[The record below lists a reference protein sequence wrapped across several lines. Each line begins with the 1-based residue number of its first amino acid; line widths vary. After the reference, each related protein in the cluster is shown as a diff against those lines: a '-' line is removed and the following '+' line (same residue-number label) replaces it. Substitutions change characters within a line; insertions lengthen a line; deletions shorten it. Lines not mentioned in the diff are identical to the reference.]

1 MKVRSRSRRRRKIWG
16 RLLIFIVAAGAVI
29 GLDGML
35 RPIVREVSAS
45 QTQIAVHRIIQ
56 QAVLE
61 VLEEGDLRYQSFVTL
76 QQNVRGETTALTTN
90 TVQINRLQAQL
101 LEKILDSLQANRE
114 MRVTLPL
121 GTLLGSLMLRALPPA
136 GRPVAGAAARQDG
149 GQPACEAARTMLLIG
164 CWVVLFTVLSAY
176 LYWAA
181 LLLAPGASPHALAFA
196 HALLEMAGG
205 SLALSELAGPWT
217 LPLIS
222 FAITFGGLSITLQS
236 LTLLR
241 PCGVP
246 GGRYAAG
253 KALQGALAA
262 LICALME
269 RGGAVEA
276 LARTGVMPLSEPAGQ
291 LAPALAALALGAV
304 ALALNRRYIAYEN
317 ADDAARAAWQKK

>member
-61 VLEEGDLRYQSFVTL
+61 VLEEDDLRYQSFVTL

-121 GTLLGSLMLRALPPA
+121 GTLLGSQFLAGRGPDVTLRLIPA
-136 GRPVAGAAARQDG
+136 GTVKTRIINQFDEAGINQ
-149 GQPACEAARTMLLIG
+149 T
-164 CWVVLFTVLSAY
+164 
-176 LYWAA
+176 
-181 LLLAPGASPHALAFA
+181 A
-196 HALLEMAGG
+196 HQIMMDVIIVMTILTP
-205 SLALSELAGPWT
+205 AGPESVRVVSSVVVAET
-217 LPLIS
+217 VIVGNVP
-222 FAITFGGLSITLQS
+222 QS
-236 LTLLR
+236 YVNV
-241 PCGVP
+241 G
-246 GGRYAAG
+246 
-253 KALQGALAA
+253 
-262 LICALME
+262 E
-269 RGGAVEA
+269 
-276 LARTGVMPLSEPAGQ
+276 
-291 LAPALAALALGAV
+291 
-304 ALALNRRYIAYEN
+304 
-317 ADDAARAAWQKK
+317 